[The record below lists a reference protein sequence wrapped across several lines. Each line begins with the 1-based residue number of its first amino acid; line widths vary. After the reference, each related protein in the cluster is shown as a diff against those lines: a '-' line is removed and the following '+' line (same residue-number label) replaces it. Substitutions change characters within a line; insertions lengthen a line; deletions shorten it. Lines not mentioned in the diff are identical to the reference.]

1 MTFSYLSRKELTRS
15 LVVSKHWRSA
25 ILGSVVLR
33 RKLLLDL
40 DPRNEYYSYSR
51 EGSRMSTFLSNKQSS
66 QRVNRLIHEPHP
78 VLLPY
83 SRSDLLI
90 DLEIVDT
97 PYEVLRS
104 VHPATFLF
112 HPPLN
117 NIQLYCAGYMVGL
130 VLEREGGVTFG
141 ELLEELDKMRKL
153 RLWWD
158 GGPGDVCKLRHA
170 GVIASNAKVVVDAR
184 EARAKAEASAGLE
197 GLE

>member
-51 EGSRMSTFLSNKQSS
+51 EGSRMFTFLSNKQSS
-66 QRVNRLIHEPHP
+66 QRVNRLIHESHP

-97 PYEVLRS
+97 PCEVLRS

-112 HPPLN
+112 HPPWASK
-117 NIQLYCAGYMVGL
+117 ISPTA
-130 VLEREGGVTFG
+130 
-141 ELLEELDKMRKL
+141 LLTANK
-153 RLWWD
+153 RL
-158 GGPGDVCKLRHA
+158 
-170 GVIASNAKVVVDAR
+170 S
-184 EARAKAEASAGLE
+184 
-197 GLE
+197 